1 MDDDDLM
8 MTDDQKSEMAGLIS
22 HDEVN
27 HEQRQT
33 QLLLEQEQ
41 AEADLAIFQACTLFW
56 ARSFSNEFNL
66 NLKFNLKLRLNLY
79 SLRKDKMQFYN
90 SREMLST

>member
-22 HDEVN
+22 HEVN
-27 HEQRQT
+27 REQRQT

-41 AEADLAIFQACTLFW
+41 AEADLAIFQARTSELAAFLW
-56 ARSFSNEFNL
+56 
-66 NLKFNLKLRLNLY
+66 
-79 SLRKDKMQFYN
+79 
-90 SREMLST
+90 

>member
-1 MDDDDLM
+1 M
-8 MTDDQKSEMAGLIS
+8 MTDDQKSEMAGLIA

-41 AEADLAIFQACTLFW
+41 AEADLAIFQAWTPSSQLF
-56 ARSFSNEFNL
+56 S
-66 NLKFNLKLRLNLY
+66 
-79 SLRKDKMQFYN
+79 DK
-90 SREMLST
+90 